1 MLITKQSVVLRSGLL
16 TTTRWFY
23 DPFRIV
29 DMWSSQQSKVFP
41 QVFWWE
47 RNIAESCAF
56 LQLQKATQIFRWHCG
71 TALGRSL
78 LLLSLSSWDCYFQYP
93 FHASYRHAVCWGH
106 CWLLFLHPLVPH
118 YDHHVQQKSRKKIN
132 PTRCK
137 VPYYLMIQLGHLHNP
152 KTGKEMFSIKCH
164 NISRMNLSVSRLYH
178 FLSSKTYFSHVSTK
192 EEWTSERQEQGGAWT
207 LSGRPIKSQDRYIQK
222 CGWPPNP
229 PSQEEHS
236 GRLFAHQIC

>member
-1 MLITKQSVVLRSGLL
+1 MILWPFQDSWHVVLSTVQGVSTSILMRKKYSRELCLSAVPKGH
-16 TTTRWFY
+16 
-23 DPFRIV
+23 
-29 DMWSSQQSKVFP
+29 S
-41 QVFWWE
+41 
-47 RNIAESCAF
+47 
-56 LQLQKATQIFRWHCG
+56 TQIYRWDCG

-78 LLLSLSSWDCYFQYP
+78 LLLSLSSWDCYFRYP

-106 CWLLFLHPLVPH
+106 CWLFFSHPLVPH

-132 PTRCK
+132 PTWCK

-164 NISRMNLSVSRLYH
+164 NISRMNLSVSRMYH

-222 CGWPPNP
+222 YGWPPNP